1 MIKELLELTREN
13 NSILRDMRRRERV
26 ASVFRLLY
34 WGLIIASMYGAYV
47 YVQPYL
53 DSVTGNLDKIQSTAS
68 EVKGLS
74 EKLQTTPSVEG
85 LQQFLDFVKDIK

>member
-1 MIKELLELTREN
+1 MLKELLELTREN

-53 DSVTGNLDKIQSTAS
+53 DSLMGNISKIQNTAN
-68 EVKGLS
+68 EVKNLGD
-74 EKLQTTPSVEG
+74 KLQTTPSVDG
-85 LQQFLDFVKDIK
+85 LKPYLDLLLQK

>member
-53 DSVTGNLDKIQSTAS
+53 DSVVGNIDKIQSTAT
-68 EVKGLS
+68 EVKTLS
-74 EKLQTTPSVEG
+74 DKLQTTPSAEG
-85 LQQFLDFVKDIK
+85 LQQFLDFIKEMK